1 MMIMKNN
8 KLFVLVG
15 KSASGKSTILNDVL
29 SKLDIPVLLS
39 NTTRPPRDNEIDG
52 VDYNFVDMHTFDTDY
67 KNENI
72 LEYDVFRLDSLKQ
85 TWVYYTK
92 KSDLLLPQ
100 TSQIK
105 VVSPTGLAQL
115 MSNKELKD
123 NIVSIFIDCPD
134 KLRQKRY
141 LTRCISPDSMSDRFE
156 RDEKAFQ
163 HLFTD
168 YVIINDEN
176 TSIHEASNQIINIIE
191 KELRY

>member
-1 MMIMKNN
+1 MKNN

-15 KSASGKSTILNDVL
+15 KSACGKSTILHEVL
-29 SKLDIPVLLS
+29 SKLDIPVLIS
-39 NTTRPPRDNEIDG
+39 QTTRPPRNGEIDG
-52 VDYNFVDMHTFDTDY
+52 KEYKFVDMHTFDEDY
-67 KNENI
+67 KNEDI
-72 LEYDVFRLDSLKQ
+72 LEYDCYRIDSLKQ

-115 MSNKELKD
+115 MSNKELKN
-123 NIVSIFIDCPD
+123 NIVSIYIDSPD

-141 LTRCISPDSMSDRFE
+141 LTRAISPDNMNDRFK
-156 RDEKAFQ
+156 RDEKAFE

-168 YVIINDEN
+168 YMVNNDEN
-176 TSIHEASNQIINIIE
+176 TSIHEASNQLIDIIE
-191 KELRY
+191 KELRN

>member
-1 MMIMKNN
+1 MKNN

-123 NIVSIFIDCPD
+123 NIVSIFIDSPD

-141 LTRCISPDSMSDRFE
+141 LSRSISPDSMSDRFE

-168 YVIINDEN
+168 YIILNDEN
-176 TSIHEASNQIINIIE
+176 TSIHEASNQLIDIIE

>member
-1 MMIMKNN
+1 MKNN

-15 KSASGKSTILNDVL
+15 KSCSGKTTILNEVL
-29 SKLDIPVLLS
+29 SKLEIPVLMS
-39 NTTRPPRDNEIDG
+39 YTTRPPRNGEIDG
-52 VDYNFVDMHTFDTDY
+52 KEYKFVDMHTFDTDY
-67 KNENI
+67 KNEDI
-72 LEYDVFRLDSLKQ
+72 LEYDVFRIDSIRQ
-85 TWVYYTK
+85 SWVYYTK

-115 MSNKELKD
+115 MSNKELKN
-123 NIVSIFIDCPD
+123 NIVSIYIESSD

-141 LTRCISPDSMSDRFE
+141 LTRAISPDNMNDRFS
-156 RDEKAFQ
+156 RDEKNFQ

-168 YVIINDEN
+168 YIIINNEN
-176 TSIHEASNQIINIIE
+176 TSIHEASNQLINIIE

>member
-1 MMIMKNN
+1 MKNN

-123 NIVSIFIDCPD
+123 NIVSIFIDSPD

-141 LTRCISPDSMSDRFE
+141 LSRSISPDNMNDRFK
-156 RDEKAFQ
+156 RDEKAFE

-168 YVIINDEN
+168 YIILNDEN
-176 TSIHEASNQIINIIE
+176 TSIHEASNQLIDIIE
-191 KELRY
+191 KELKN